1 MTGDATQVIEPET
14 TTAFAAALRHAAE
27 QCRSVLIRGAGTKI
41 EWGREPRA
49 IDVILSTRR
58 LNQLLAHRHGDL
70 TATAEA
76 GATLADVNRALA
88 RHGQWLPL
96 DPAFADRAT
105 IGGILAANDSGP
117 LRHRH
122 GAPRDLVIGVEVVTP
137 DGVIAK
143 AGGNVVKNVAGYDLS
158 KLVAGSFGSLAAIL
172 AATFKLAPLPAASKT
187 LMIEAGDFEALGEIV
202 RAVMGSQLEPQA
214 FELHVPD
221 VVGAE
226 LGPPSKPGHRRPLR
240 PALLLRFASVR
251 AAVDAQIASA
261 RALRPLEHCAMTI
274 LERGEERAAWDDH
287 ARRMWS
293 APGTVLRASWLPAD
307 IATAM
312 GVLRKLAVSACI
324 ELVGRAGIG
333 TGLIRLDADVGA
345 QAAIVDQLRQSSAF
359 DHVVILRGSDDLKA
373 RVDVWGPHGD
383 REPLFASLKRALDPG
398 GTLNAGR
405 GPI

>member
-1 MTGDATQVIEPET
+1 MTGDAAQVIEPET
-14 TTAFAAALRHAAE
+14 STAFAAALRQAAE
-27 QCRSVLIRGAGTKI
+27 QRQSVLIRGAGTKI

-58 LNQLLAHRHGDL
+58 LNQLRAHRHGDL

-76 GATLADVNRALA
+76 GATLADVNRALG

-221 VVGAE
+221 VVGSE
-226 LGPPSKPGHRRPLR
+226 LGPPSKPGYRRPLR
-240 PALLLRFASVR
+240 PALLLRFASVP
-251 AAVDAQIASA
+251 AAVDAQIANA
-261 RALRPLEHCAMTI
+261 AALRPLEHCAMTI

-293 APGTVLRASWLPAD
+293 APGAVLRASWLPAD
-307 IATAM
+307 IASAM
-312 GVLRKLAVSACI
+312 GVLRNLAASACI
-324 ELVGRAGIG
+324 EIVGRAGVG
-333 TGLIRLDADVGA
+333 TGLIRLDAEIGV
-345 QAAIVDQLRQSSAF
+345 QAAIVEALRQSSSF
-359 DHVVILRGSDDLKA
+359 GNVVILRASRELKT
-373 RVDVWGPHGD
+373 RVDAWGDHGD
-383 REPLFASLKRALDPG
+383 REPIFASLKRALDPG
-398 GTLNAGR
+398 GTLNASR
-405 GPI
+405 GPL